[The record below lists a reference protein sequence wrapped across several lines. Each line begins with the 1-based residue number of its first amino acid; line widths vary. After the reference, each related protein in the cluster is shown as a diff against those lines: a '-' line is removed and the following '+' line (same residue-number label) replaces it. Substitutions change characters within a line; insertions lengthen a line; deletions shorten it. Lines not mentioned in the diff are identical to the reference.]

1 MQVNKHDNGGPWGSG
16 PGNDDKNP
24 WGRRQGRGN
33 DVDDLIDSFQRR
45 LKGMMRGGPGGGS
58 GGNSGKVGFKA
69 FFVLIGVAL
78 LLWLSTGF
86 YRVEIGELGVVLRFG
101 QLNRTVEPG
110 LHYRI
115 PSPVEEIIIRNVVE
129 TKIITSG
136 QSAST
141 SDGESETNLML
152 TGDEGIVQTSY
163 TILWRI
169 QDIAKFLFVAR
180 DPEST
185 IRVASESALR
195 GVLARTTSRN
205 AIAEGRTE
213 VQKQAQIELQKI
225 LDAIDMGVM
234 VVEVQ
239 LQDVKTPKEVTPA
252 FNDVQGSNVDRNR
265 LILEAQAYRD
275 DIIPRARGLVKKIE
289 QDSIAESEREIAE
302 AEGVAQKMSLIT
314 QAAQDYMDVTL
325 MRERLRAMDAATK
338 DSNITIVDKKLG
350 GILPHMSI
358 NSKNAPIEEESK

>member
-1 MQVNKHDNGGPWGSG
+1 MKINQQDNGGPWGGG

-24 WGRRQGRGN
+24 WGRKPARGN
-33 DVDDLIDSFQRR
+33 DVDDLIDSFQQR
-45 LKGMMRGGPGGGS
+45 LKGMMGDGKRGGGHGGPGGKWGA
-58 GGNSGKVGFKA
+58 KP
-69 FFVLIGVAL
+69 FFVLVGLAL

-101 QLNRTVEPG
+101 QLNRTVDPG

-136 QSAST
+136 QSASR
-141 SDGESETNLML
+141 SDEESETNLML
-152 TGDEGIVQTSY
+152 TGDEGILQTSY
-163 TILWRI
+163 TVLWRI

-180 DPEST
+180 DPEAT
-185 IRVASESALR
+185 IRVAAESAMR
-195 GVLARTTSRN
+195 GVLAQTTSRN

-213 VQKQAQIELQKI
+213 VQKKSQIALQKI

-265 LILEAQAYRD
+265 LILEAKAYRD
-275 DIIPRARGLVKKIE
+275 DIIPRARGMVKKIE
-289 QDSIAESEREIAE
+289 QESIAESEREIAE
-302 AEGVAQKMSLIT
+302 AEGVAEKMSLISK
-314 QAAQDYMDVTL
+314 AASGYMNVTL

-338 DSNITIVDKKLG
+338 NSQITIVDRKLG
-350 GILPHMSI
+350 GVLPHMSVGNK
-358 NSKNAPIEEESK
+358 NSIVEEEK